1 MRKKVLSLLVAL
13 TIAGAVPVYA
23 EVDNVNASSVVRTT
37 FQTGAGGDDESA
49 HVLADSVMVYVFE
62 PTSIKSR
69 IASWTNRGYQVDVMM
84 ALNRD
89 MNYYKRGLYD
99 GVQHVDEIQKDKD
112 GNLFTHSTS
121 VDVPYMVPTEN
132 WNNYIY
138 SMAKAS
144 IDAGAR
150 RIVFEEPDMFIKSGY
165 SDAFKREWLAYYGED
180 WVDPA
185 SSKEAEFKSQKLK
198 VYLCYRALK
207 DISERIKAYD
217 SNVKVLVA
225 SHSGI
230 GYLMYGI
237 TTSNYDYYN
246 IPTIDGYIAQEWS
259 DAALVPVP
267 ANGNSERRI
276 FESAYIDYSSFA
288 HLKLGDDGKQLYA
301 LADPKADTPGYSW
314 TEYEQFYK
322 TTIAAQLMQ
331 PQFKQFEVVPWSERG
346 FAQAPG
352 SYKTIQTNVY
362 RALQDMYEKSAT
374 IEAGTQGI
382 GILYSDTISQM
393 STAGAVP
400 SYYGPMVPLVAKGI
414 PLQVIPAETLT
425 KPNALANTKVL
436 FVSYDVWK
444 AIEGNVG
451 VGNGTGS
458 KVNDALRDWVKGGG
472 VLVYTG
478 GSGSSDQLEEWW
490 TETNLSSPKQDLWNK
505 LALNVASERT
515 SKGTNDIVLQSSG
528 GAGVFGGRSSINI
541 PKRFTVTSAELGAGA
556 TSLYEANGQSVA
568 YEQEVDQG
576 KVIVMGV
583 SADYF
588 ASSPE
593 ASQLIRDIA
602 KYAVEQAGETYTEA
616 NLLKSIRGPYT
627 TIQVMDQPEQL
638 HLQGS
643 YIDLFDDRLQVV
655 TGMTEM
661 QPRTNAMLYDINDRD
676 TIKPEVLFAS
686 GELTDVREGA
696 DETSYKLAGTPNS
709 RASARLGAPEGLYPE
724 TVTAT
729 DATNEPVIVSAE
741 WENSSRT
748 LLIRHDH
755 QKQGVTVH
763 VQWSS
768 TPVPDTAPV
777 NFVEKRVETNQN
789 DGDADFKVRYT
800 GGQHPDFRFT
810 DHSAELVYKFN
821 INQYPKASLTLEI
834 ANNYVISVSG
844 DDAVWTELFRADLD
858 ANGDPVVGG
867 ANKGIRR
874 IGNLAQYA
882 NANGEVYVKMTNA
895 DPTRGNGP
903 VMYSFTLHYEERIAP
918 FTVRTNDTL
927 DIQPGETKTLELAVT
942 NRDTVAHQVA
952 MSVLPNV
959 KDTLSFIPESAAEG
973 DYLVENRG
981 SAMSGGGRYA
991 DGANYFVYK
1000 VPVPQD
1006 MGNPE
1011 LKLTLSNRFEVSLSS
1026 DGTNW
1031 TVVDYEADSSV
1042 EGGTNK
1048 RERSYPISN
1057 YQKESGW
1064 VYVKIGDHF
1073 GRGWGGMLHRLS
1085 LSGDSEPELA
1095 IAFPD
1100 NQLEI
1105 LPHQTRTIHVQVTPN
1120 TDITSSSPQQSIRLS
1135 TGDFGI
1141 EYLLPI
1147 KIKFVKPVYLG
1158 HWASSPITIDGVANE
1173 SEWNDATD
1181 IVISQSDPNL
1191 LRYGT
1196 LWGNTE
1202 NMNAKY
1208 RLKWDD
1214 TNLYVLEQRGD
1225 SEFLFTETGGNMF
1238 SSTASMLF
1246 LDIDHNKKGAAYR
1259 SGDYAVMFTAGGP
1272 DSQPHVFLRQGDDG
1286 GAQEYTLT
1294 EAVIKSVIDTEAHK
1308 YVLEMAIPWSALQI
1322 TPFSP
1327 SNDRIIGMSMLSTRK
1342 LSGNVWGQLMWMGN
1356 GDDQANWADMKLV
1369 GKLTPEPPVDVTPPV
1384 ITLIGSERVHVAN
1397 GATYTDAG
1405 VTITDNRDT
1414 GLTAVVTYTK
1424 DGIAVAG
1431 IDTTVAGTYICHYNV
1446 KDSAG
1451 NAATEVIRTVIVA
1464 EANQTP
1470 TTSTPTPI
1478 SQTEPI
1484 DAEKQQVVSDDQ
1496 LKNAKAGMITIE
1508 VLKNKESVILP
1519 THVAD
1524 LIGSNRLRIVQNN
1537 MTIEFSKEQLQKIQG
1552 VVTGAQAV
1560 GAQINF
1566 SAAIAPK
1573 EAVIHL
1579 EQRFIENGSVKLTAA
1594 SDVIDFKLNVVTKDG
1609 SVIPVTTFT
1618 EPLTLTFRVNPN
1630 ANPNLLGIYSV
1641 AADGTIKYVGGKL
1654 NDAVITVKVNYLG
1667 QYAVLEYDKTFS
1679 DVSSSF
1685 WASEIIKHMVA
1696 KHIIEGV
1703 SDTRFAPQGMITRA
1717 EFAAMIARAL
1727 ELKAVNNSKFK
1738 DVGSTK
1744 WFAES
1749 VAAVEEAGIVLG
1761 RSTDLFAPNDSITRE
1776 EMAVISIRAY
1786 EYQKG
1791 NKGATTKKDTFSDQ
1805 AQISVWAQDAVSKA
1819 QELGFINGRGKNR
1832 FAPKEMLTRA
1842 EGAQVLSTWLA
1853 E

>member
-13 TIAGAVPVYA
+13 TMAGSVPVYA
-23 EVDNVNASSVVRTT
+23 EVDNVNGDSVIRTT
-37 FQTGAGGDDESA
+37 FQTGASGDDEST
-49 HVLADSVMVYVFE
+49 HVLADSVMVYVND
-62 PTSIKSR
+62 PASIESKIS
-69 IASWTNRGYQVDVMM
+69 AWTNQGYQVDVMM

-99 GVQHVDEIQKDKD
+99 GVEHVDEIQKDKN

-150 RIVFEEPDMFIKSGY
+150 RIVFEEPDVFIKSGY

-217 SNVKVLVA
+217 SNVEVLVA
-225 SHSGI
+225 SHTAIS
-230 GYLMYGI
+230 YLMYGI

-246 IPTIDGYIAQEWS
+246 IPTIDGYIAQVWS
-259 DAALVPVP
+259 DTALVPVP
-267 ANGNSERRI
+267 TSGNSERRV

-393 STAGAVP
+393 STAGAVT
-400 SYYGPMVPLVAKGI
+400 SFYGPMVPLVAKGI

-425 KPNALANTKVL
+425 KPNALTNTKVL
-436 FVSYDVWK
+436 LVSYDEWK

-478 GSGSSDQLEEWW
+478 GSGSTDQLEEWW

-505 LALNVASERT
+505 LGLNVSSERT
-515 SKGTNDIVLQSSG
+515 STGTNDIVLQSSS

-556 TSLYEANGQSVA
+556 TSLYEANGQSIA
-568 YEQEVDQG
+568 YEQAVEQG

-588 ASSPE
+588 ASSPD

-616 NLLKSIRGPYT
+616 NLLKSVRGPYT

-638 HLQGS
+638 QLQGS
-643 YIDLFDDRLQVV
+643 YIDLFDDRLPVV
-655 TGMTEM
+655 TGMAEM
-661 QPRTNAMLYDINDRD
+661 QPRTNAMLYDINHRD
-676 TIKPEVLFAS
+676 ANKPEVLFAS
-686 GELTDVREGA
+686 GELTDVMEGA
-696 DETSYKLAGTPNS
+696 DETSYKLAGTPIS

-729 DATNEPVIVSAE
+729 DAANEPVTVSAE

-755 QKQGVTVH
+755 RKQGVTVH

-777 NFVEKRVETNQN
+777 DFVEKRVETNQN
-789 DGDADFKVRYT
+789 EGDADFKVRYT
-800 GGQHPDFRFT
+800 GGRHPDFRFT
-810 DHSAELVYKFN
+810 DQSAELVYKFD
-821 INQYPKASLTLEI
+821 INQYPKASLALEI
-834 ANNYVISVSG
+834 ANNYLISVSG

-867 ANKGIRR
+867 ANKGIRS

-882 NANGEVYVKMTNA
+882 NADGEVYVKMTNA

-903 VMYSFTLHYEERIAP
+903 VMYSFTLSYEERIAP
-918 FTVRTNDTL
+918 FTVRTNDIL
-927 DIQPGETKTLELAVT
+927 NIQPGETKTLELAVT

-952 MSVLPNV
+952 MSILPNV
-959 KDTLSFIPESAAEG
+959 KDALSFIPESAAEG
-973 DYLVENRG
+973 DYLVENVG

-1000 VPVPQD
+1000 LPVPQD
-1006 MGNPE
+1006 MGNPV

-1042 EGGTNK
+1042 AGGTNN

-1057 YQKESGW
+1057 YQNQSGS
-1064 VYVKIGDHF
+1064 VYVKIGD
-1073 GRGWGGMLHRLS
+1073 RYRQGWGGMLHRLT

-1100 NQLEI
+1100 NHIEI

-1120 TDITSSSPQQSIRLS
+1120 TDITSSSPQQPIRLS
-1135 TGDFGI
+1135 TGTIGI

-1147 KIKFVKPVYLG
+1147 KINFVKPVYQAK
-1158 HWASSPITIDGVANE
+1158 WASSPITIDGVANE

-1196 LWGNTE
+1196 LWGNTGDIH
-1202 NMNAKY
+1202 AKY

-1214 TNLYVLEQRGD
+1214 KNLYVLEQRED
-1225 SEFLFTETGGNMF
+1225 SEFLFTEAGANMF

-1286 GAQEYTLT
+1286 GVQEYTLT
-1294 EAVIKSVIDTEAHK
+1294 DAVIRSNIDTAANK
-1308 YVLEMAIPWSALQI
+1308 YVLEMAIPWSDLQI

-1327 SNDRIIGMSMLSTRK
+1327 SNDRIMGMSMLSTRK
-1342 LSGNVWGQLMWMGN
+1342 LSGNVWGQLMWAGN

-1369 GKLTPEPPVDVTPPV
+1369 GKPAPKPPNVTSGSPTTPVD
-1384 ITLIGSERVHVAN
+1384 
-1397 GATYTDAG
+1397 
-1405 VTITDNRDT
+1405 T
-1414 GLTAVVTYTK
+1414 G
-1424 DGIAVAG
+1424 
-1431 IDTTVAGTYICHYNV
+1431 
-1446 KDSAG
+1446 
-1451 NAATEVIRTVIVA
+1451 
-1464 EANQTP
+1464 
-1470 TTSTPTPI
+1470 
-1478 SQTEPI
+1478 
-1484 DAEKQQVVSDDQ
+1484 KQQVVTEEQ
-1496 LKNAKAGMITIE
+1496 LKNAKAGIITIE

-1519 THVAD
+1519 SNVAD
-1524 LIGSNRLRIVQNN
+1524 LIGSNRLQIAQNN
-1537 MTIEFSKEQLQKIQG
+1537 MTIEFSKEQLQQIQG

-1560 GAQINF
+1560 GAQITF

-1573 EAVIHL
+1573 EAVTNFMKRSI
-1579 EQRFIENGSVKLTAA
+1579 NGSVHLTAA
-1594 SDVIDFKLNVVTKDG
+1594 SDVMDFKLNVVTRDG
-1609 SVIPVTTFT
+1609 SVVPVTTFT
-1618 EPLTLTFRVNPN
+1618 EPLTLTFKVNPD
-1630 ANPNLLGIYSV
+1630 ANPNLLGVYDIAV
-1641 AADGTIKYVGGKL
+1641 DGTIKYVGGKIS
-1654 NDAVITVKVNYLG
+1654 DGVMAVKVNYLS
-1667 QYAVLEYDKTFS
+1667 QYAVLEYDKTFL

-1685 WASEIIKHMVA
+1685 WTSEVIKHMVA

-1786 EYQKG
+1786 EYRKG
-1791 NKGATTKKDTFSDQ
+1791 NKGATTKMDSFSDQ
-1805 AQISVWAQDAVSKA
+1805 ALISDWAQDAVNRA
-1819 QELGFINGRGKNR
+1819 QELGFIDGRGKNR

-1842 EGAQVLSTWLA
+1842 EGAQVLSKLLTD
-1853 E
+1853 